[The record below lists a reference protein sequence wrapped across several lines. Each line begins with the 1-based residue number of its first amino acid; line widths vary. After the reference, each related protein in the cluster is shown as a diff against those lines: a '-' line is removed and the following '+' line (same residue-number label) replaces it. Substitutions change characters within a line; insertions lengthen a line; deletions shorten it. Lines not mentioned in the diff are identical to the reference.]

1 MSSGLFS
8 EVPPGAALLFAL
20 VITFPTGL
28 TVASMVKSYH
38 EKVAC
43 DTAAAEWEAGNV
55 NGAVYRPSDAAHF
68 AKKYDAFRTA
78 CPNGHSS
85 VDESRLPAAVKAGYV
100 PAKN

>member
-20 VITFPTGL
+20 VVTIPCGL
-28 TVASMVKSYH
+28 AVASVVKSHH
-38 EKVAC
+38 EQVVC

-55 NGAVYRPSDAAHF
+55 NGAVYRPSDAAYF
-68 AKKYDAFRTA
+68 AKRYNVFRTA
-78 CPNGHSS
+78 CPNGHIS

-100 PAKN
+100 PAKK